1 MKIKITYL
9 VIIASIILTSCGTV
23 NYQLTTVPL
32 GVITTEG
39 VEIKAEDGAF
49 TLKYGE
55 NWVPPYQ
62 NSTNIA
68 GLHYESAKMIEF
80 YTSALN
86 LGAKKVRV
94 KVPYQSKEL
103 YGVLLLSK
111 IYNGCSSAVTRS
123 YQISI
128 PESYVD
134 KALNGKISV
143 LYEYYTNCGVMP
155 LATTKGKTWVLWLSD
170 VPFK

>member
-1 MKIKITYL
+1 
-9 VIIASIILTSCGTV
+9 
-23 NYQLTTVPL
+23 
-32 GVITTEG
+32 
-39 VEIKAEDGAF
+39 
-49 TLKYGE
+49 
-55 NWVPPYQ
+55 
-62 NSTNIA
+62 
-68 GLHYESAKMIEF
+68 
-80 YTSALN
+80 